1 MKYLKLFEN
10 FGSNYPNIIK
20 DSSDNDFISQMVTF
34 KISDK
39 LKSWFE
45 DDIWIKKFQ
54 TKEFKEEGKD
64 LSDSDYHDI
73 GHERVKKI
81 GEVEYFTEDIS
92 IYFGTPIRDGQG
104 SRIEFDSFLT
114 TDNFLKKN
122 KSILPRLQRE
132 LEREKFEYHRDK
144 LASIFG
150 GPKSHARGNRSL
162 IYGLYEK
169 PLDINEI
176 EEYFFV
182 GGFKPGMRG
191 GQANFLVGHSTL
203 EKNSD
208 DNYLLSYY
216 MCVRVDFMRG
226 FDNSWEINPYV
237 IMVKETKPPEQIR
250 FDDIVSTAG
259 KYKFEDPEI
268 ISVNHFTGHSKILF
282 DKIIKGLKPGDS
294 DSYGLLVTKAV
305 ENINDDINYPQ
316 YRSL

>member
-1 MKYLKLFEN
+1 MKYLKMFEN

-54 TKEFKEEGKD
+54 TEEFKEEGKD

-92 IYFGTPIRDGQG
+92 IYFGTPIRDHGQG
-104 SRIEFDSFLT
+104 SKIEFDSFLT
-114 TDNFLKKN
+114 TDKFLKKN
-122 KSILPRLQRE
+122 KSFFPTFKIHN
-132 LEREKFEYHRDK
+132 EKFEYHRDK
-144 LASIFG
+144 LNSIFG
-150 GPKSHARGNRSL
+150 GPKSHARSNRSL

-169 PLDINEI
+169 PLDVGEI

-191 GQANFLVGHSTL
+191 GSANFLVGHSTL

-208 DNYLLSYY
+208 NNYLLSYY
-216 MCVRVDFMRG
+216 MCVTVNFMRG

-250 FDDIVSTAG
+250 FDDIVTTAG

-268 ISVNHFTGHSKILF
+268 ISVNHFTAHPKISF
-282 DKIIKGLKPGDS
+282 DKIINGLKPGDS
-294 DSYGLLVTKAV
+294 DSYGFLVTKSV
-305 ENINDDINYPQ
+305 ENIDDMDYPQ
-316 YRSL
+316 YRAKI